1 MASVIKIKIT
11 WSPFRRPLCKTPLIV
26 RCSNA
31 QQSLPELP
39 STSPP
44 IVIGPPSDYD
54 HRTLLRQQSLSF
66 IQQHHP
72 DLLDLVQS
80 GNLIVFQRPATYVE
94 RREDGYKEPE
104 LIYILGTSH
113 LSSKSSKDVVRLI
126 NTVHPE
132 NVVVELCRSR
142 SASLLTNNNN
152 NNNTDTDNDSKSIAT
167 NNYKETNPLNL
178 SGPSLLEAFQRT
190 LALGGQSGLILRLLL
205 GRLTATITSSSS
217 SSSQDQSS
225 SSPQPPVLLG
235 SEFAA
240 AYQAAED
247 IDAQI
252 VLGDRPIEITL
263 RKAWEALNIGRKYTL
278 IVDIVGSIIAANK
291 ERREGERDGGG
302 GGGGGGKEAM
312 ETRFQEQ
319 LKRALENELN
329 TTNSTSTSSFSS
341 SLVIDI
347 EDDDVISIL
356 FKNFSDRYPELVGPL
371 IHERDLYLAWSL
383 KRSKAVNNTKRVVG
397 VVGKGHMRGI
407 CYALTHDDAGKGLR
421 FRDLAGKRN
430 GGGSGGKGGWVV
442 KLAAETALFTV
453 LLYIWEHFYHNSGG
467 GGSL

>member
-1 MASVIKIKIT
+1 MVSMIPIKIT
-11 WSPFRRPLCKTPLIV
+11 WSPFRRPVSNTPLIV
-26 RCSNA
+26 RCSNV

-39 STSPP
+39 ATSPP
-44 IVIGPPSDYD
+44 IVRGPPSYYN
-54 HRTLLRQQSLSF
+54 HRTQLRQQSLSF

-72 DLLDLVQS
+72 ELTDLVQS

-142 SASLLTNNNN
+142 SASLLANNNSDS
-152 NNNTDTDNDSKSIAT
+152 DTNDSRSIAT
-167 NNYKETNPLNL
+167 NNNKYKETNPLNL

-205 GRLTATITSSSS
+205 GRLTATVTTSK
-217 SSSQDQSS
+217 DQSS
-225 SSPQPPVLLG
+225 SQPPVLLG

-240 AYQAAED
+240 AYQAAD
-247 IDAQI
+247 NIDAQI

-263 RKAWEALNIGRKYTL
+263 RKAWEALNIERKYTL

-291 ERREGERDGGG
+291 ERREGNGGR
-302 GGGGGGKEAM
+302 KAM
-312 ETRFQEQ
+312 EARLQEQ
-319 LKRALENELN
+319 LKLALEKELN
-329 TTNSTSTSSFSS
+329 TTCSSSSGGGGSGGGNTNNSTSSSV
-341 SLVIDI
+341 LDI

-356 FKNFSDRYPELVGPL
+356 FKNFSERYPELVGPL

-430 GGGSGGKGGWVV
+430 GGSGSGKERGWVV
-442 KLAAETALFTV
+442 KLAAETALFTG
-453 LLYIWEHFYHNSGG
+453 LIYIWEHYYHNSGG
-467 GGSL
+467 GSL